1 MAVALAVI
9 GVAFGLACWRVGTR
23 LALVLQPALDRKLTI
38 AERLATV
45 EERKIALE
53 EAARTPRPKAAPMP
67 ADLRNRI
74 ASFEDEWARDDEER
88 TLLMLYAET
97 DDWELVRKQLRPIAT
112 ANDPRTLDQPFVEEF
127 PR

>member
-112 ANDPRTLDQPFVEEF
+112 ANDPRTWDQPFVEEF

>member
-45 EERKIALE
+45 EERKITLE
-53 EAARTPRPKAAPMP
+53 ELARRPAKKAEPMP
-67 ADLRNRI
+67 SDLRNRV
-74 ASFEDEWARDDEER
+74 ASFEDDWAREDEER
-88 TLLMLYAET
+88 TLLMLYAEF
-97 DDWELVRKQLRPIAT
+97 DDWDAVRKQLRPIGGVT
-112 ANDPRTLDQPFVEEF
+112 DPKTLDQPFVEEF